1 MNQLLIAIILTV
13 LPITELRIGM
23 PLAINY
29 AINNSIP
36 IIAIAILIILI
47 NILTIFAIYFFL
59 EYIHKKLEKIKIYR
73 RGFELWMSRIRKK
86 VDKIE
91 KKEGW
96 AAFLALYLF
105 VAVPLPGTGAWTG
118 TIIAWFLGLKKKY
131 SLIAI
136 SLGVITA
143 GIIIALATMGIFKIK
158 GII

>member
-91 KKEGW
+91 KKGRMGSI
-96 AAFLALYLF
+96 LS
-105 VAVPLPGTGAWTG
+105 
-118 TIIAWFLGLKKKY
+118 TI
-131 SLIAI
+131 LIRSSTITRNRSMDWDNNRMVLRTEKEILIDSNITRSNNRRNNNSI
-136 SLGVITA
+136 SNYGNL
-143 GIIIALATMGIFKIK
+143 
-158 GII
+158 